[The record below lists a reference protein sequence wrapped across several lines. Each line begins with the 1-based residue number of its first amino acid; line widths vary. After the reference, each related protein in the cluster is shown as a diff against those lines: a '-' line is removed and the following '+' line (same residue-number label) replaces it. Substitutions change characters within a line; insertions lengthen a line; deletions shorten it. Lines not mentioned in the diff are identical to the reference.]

1 MLFRS
6 LFSYIAFNYI
16 NSKNNKALKIFST
29 YKRLIKLK
37 DCLDL
42 LANPFSAQARFKERE
57 GPKTYLCLYREDA
70 SKTVRHY

>member
-1 MLFRS
+1 M
-6 LFSYIAFNYI
+6 AFEYT
-16 NSKNNKALKIFST
+16 NSKTNRALGIFLT
-29 YKRLIKLK
+29 YKRLAKLK
-37 DCLDL
+37 DYLDL